1 MAIDSGLCVEVLLVM
16 SVFEAGTSRTI
27 NESTAKHSRIH

>member
-1 MAIDSGLCVEVLLVM
+1 VGGSPSHERF
-16 SVFEAGTSRTI
+16 SEAGTSRTI